1 MPDYR
6 LENAIADLDAVYVE
20 NEDDRKTLSGVNR
33 AIERLR
39 NSTAKYYENDIN
51 LKGNNLSCVVLEVNK
66 SPYLKKLF
74 QKFIPS

>member
-20 NEDDRKTLSGVNR
+20 NEEDRKTLSGVNR

-39 NSTAKYYENDIN
+39 NSTARYYENDIN
-51 LKGNNLSCVVLEVNK
+51 LKDDS
-66 SPYLKKLF
+66 
-74 QKFIPS
+74 

>member
-20 NEDDRKTLSGVNR
+20 NEEDRKTLSGVNR

-39 NSTAKYYENDIN
+39 NS
-51 LKGNNLSCVVLEVNK
+51 
-66 SPYLKKLF
+66 
-74 QKFIPS
+74 PSVSAWEGISDRQCHSFLA

>member
-20 NEDDRKTLSGVNR
+20 NEEDRKTLSGVNR

-39 NSTAKYYENDIN
+39 NRIRAGKAALCESHTCSRI
-51 LKGNNLSCVVLEVNK
+51 
-66 SPYLKKLF
+66 
-74 QKFIPS
+74 